1 MGTRPPTG
9 MQHFLP
15 VKNTAMFGK
24 LLQPKAISDSSY
36 IKAYGDQARSG
47 SLQRSPTDRPELD
60 LRGKRRFA
68 AGKDRGGKAGTG
80 QKGEM
85 RDHSPYHKL
94 VDLPRS
100 TDDNPDPLYTQKGD
114 DNGEPEHARSC
125 ESSSTAATK

>member
-1 MGTRPPTG
+1 

-24 LLQPKAISDSSY
+24 LLQPEAISDSSY

-68 AGKDRGGKAGTG
+68 AGKDRGERAGTG
-80 QKGEM
+80 QKGKDEG
-85 RDHSPYHKL
+85 SFP
-94 VDLPRS
+94 LPQTRGS
-100 TDDNPDPLYTQKGD
+100 
-114 DNGEPEHARSC
+114 
-125 ESSSTAATK
+125 ATLHR